1 MAAISLTAAH
11 IGLVD
16 PIKARVKSFIAAAT
30 IAKGQAVYIDTT
42 GKVDLSDGNA
52 AGTYQCIGIA
62 LAAAGAGQ
70 AVDICME
77 GELYGFDL
85 SGVAYGGA
93 VYVGDVAGAL
103 ETAAGTVTVI
113 IGKCT
118 SLTNKDLT
126 KVLFVSA
133 AWNTVWA

>member
-16 PIKARVKSFIAAAT
+16 PIKARVKSFIAAAAIT
-30 IAKGQAVYIDTT
+30 KGQAVYVDTD

-62 LAAAGAGQ
+62 LNGAGAGQ
-70 AVDICME
+70 AVDVCME

-93 VYVGDVAGAL
+93 VYVGDTAGAL
-103 ETAAGTVTVI
+103 DTGAGTVTII
-113 IGKCT
+113 IGKCL
-118 SLTNKDLT
+118 SLTDKDLT

-133 AWNTVWA
+133 AHNIVWA